1 MIGKVGHQT
10 KILEQI
16 LPTAFGWDSRN
27 RLISFIF
34 GSPRRG
40 ARPPL
45 SMAAAGRAPAASAS
59 YHSSP
64 RPPYALGGVHPAPAW
79 RRARCSQ
86 GRYAPRKRGGL
97 RPSLTAAAR
106 DPLELSGRDEEPPFG
121 GQTMKQPRWCEPY
134 PQARV
139 RWPHPTP
146 NSEEANI

>member
-1 MIGKVGHQT
+1 MSMLASLAEPLTHDDLIWKVGHQT

-27 RLISFIF
+27 RLISFVF
-34 GSPRRG
+34 GSPRRS

-64 RPPYALGGVHPAPAW
+64 RPPHALGGVHPAPAW
-79 RRARCSQ
+79 RRARCRQ

-106 DPLELSGRDEEPPFG
+106 DTLGSSGRDEETALSG
-121 GQTMKQPRWCEPY
+121 RTKKHLRWCEP
-134 PQARV
+134 
-139 RWPHPTP
+139 
-146 NSEEANI
+146 